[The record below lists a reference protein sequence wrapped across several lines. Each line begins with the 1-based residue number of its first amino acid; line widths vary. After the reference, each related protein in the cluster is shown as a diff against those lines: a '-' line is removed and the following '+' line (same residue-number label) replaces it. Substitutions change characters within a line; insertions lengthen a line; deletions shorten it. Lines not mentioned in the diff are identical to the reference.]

1 MTRDAMPAADLA
13 PRQQRS
19 LGERQQ
25 RFVDEYIC
33 DLNATQAAIRAGY
46 SSRTAKA
53 QGSRLLTNADIQ
65 RAVTARMAAR
75 SNRTEVAAD
84 RVLLEIAR
92 LGFSDLRRIFHQDG
106 RLKRPDEWDDDTAA
120 AISSVEIVTR
130 DLGDGVVE
138 YVRKVKLWD
147 KGKALEQLSKHLG
160 LYRDQ
165 GPSERPSDRPL
176 SDMSYEELTDLL
188 LDKWARLGPLIEG
201 EARRLRDR

>member
-1 MTRDAMPAADLA
+1 MTRAAMPAADLA

-188 LDKWARLGPLIEG
+188 LDKWARLG
-201 EARRLRDR
+201 

>member
-1 MTRDAMPAADLA
+1 MTRAAMPAADLA

-176 SDMSYEELTDLL
+176 SDLSYEELTDLL

>member
-1 MTRDAMPAADLA
+1 MTRAAMPAADLA